1 MKVIHLPLA
10 IAACGLST
18 TAFAAPRAP
27 QQHPEAL
34 EAVLRCRAMTDE
46 HERLACFDRTV
57 ASFEEATA
65 SRQVVVVD
73 RKQVRDTKR
82 SLFGLSLP
90 SLPIFGGGGGD
101 EEEVNSI
108 EGTVTSAYEDGE
120 GRWVVRLEDGGTWH
134 QTDAITLGRRPRA
147 GSKVKIS
154 KAAMGSFIMR
164 IDNQP
169 GVRARRQN

>member
-10 IAACGLST
+10 IAACGL
-18 TAFAAPRAP
+18 TATVFAAPRAP
-27 QQHPEAL
+27 QQRPEAL

-46 HERLACFDRTV
+46 HERLACFDRAV
-57 ASFEEATA
+57 ASLEQATA

-90 SLPIFGGGGGD
+90 SLPIFGGGDD
-101 EEEVNSI
+101 EEEVSSI

-120 GRWVVRLEDGGTWH
+120 GRWVVHLADGGTWH